1 MSTEENNGCGKG
13 YIMSSTYD
21 YIKGS
26 TYDSVDEAAKSI
38 HFPFLPLSRDTTLPT
53 LSAKI

>member
-21 YIKGS
+21 YIKDS
-26 TYDSVDEAAKSI
+26 TYDSVEEAAKSI
-38 HFPFLPLSRDTTLPT
+38 HFPFLPLSIDTTLPA